1 MPELSRRHVLATA
14 GAGAAATALSPRAAG
29 AAEHASNA
37 ETPGGAHGE
46 ASGAGG
52 HGPNPMRLWYVAP
65 AAEWLQA
72 LPVGNGRLGA
82 MVFGG
87 TDTER
92 LQLNEDSLWAG
103 GPHDYARPDAGE
115 YLEEIRRLVVEE
127 KWYQAQLL
135 ADTHFLGTPS
145 EQAAYQVLGD
155 LELALAG
162 TGEVSGYERELDLET
177 AVTRV
182 RYTRGGVRH
191 TREVF
196 ASSPDQV
203 IVVRL
208 TADAPGAIG
217 FTARFTTPQRA
228 TGSAVDDRTI
238 ALDGVS
244 GDWFELPGSVRFRAV
259 TRAVTEGGR
268 TSTDAQGALSVADA
282 DAVTLVISLA
292 TSYRDYL
299 DVRADPVARA
309 RRHLIPAA
317 GTPYA
322 RLRERH
328 VADYRRLFTR
338 VDIDLGTSD
347 RVNLPTDERIGL
359 FADGGDPQLAALYF
373 QYGRYLLASCS
384 RAPGQPANLQ
394 GLWNDSMNPSWESK
408 YTVNINFE
416 MNYWP
421 AGPANLAECWDP
433 AVDMIHELAESGAR
447 TAKALYD
454 ASGWVLHH
462 NTDGWRG
469 TAPVDHAHYGLWPT
483 GGAWVSLMLWDHYLF
498 TGDTGALSRNYPV
511 MKGAVRFFLD
521 TLVEDA
527 GTGWLVTNPSH
538 SPEVTH
544 HQDEGESVSVCA
556 GPTMDMQLLRDL
568 FDAFRQATDVL
579 DRDHGFAERVG
590 EVRDRL
596 APMQIGYL
604 GQLQEWLVDWEEAAL
619 AKNRHVSHLYGLF
632 PSAQITPRGTPELAA
647 AAVKTLELRGAAG
660 TGWSLAWKI
669 NMWARLLD
677 PVRAYERLGEL
688 LTPARTA
695 PNLFDLHPPFQID
708 GNFGGVSGITEMLL
722 QSHAGEVE
730 LLPALPDA
738 WPAGSFRGLMA
749 RGGFE
754 IDLEWGPS
762 GVTRAVVRSLLGNPV
777 RVRTPHR
784 VDVTGAEP
792 DRPEEHVVAFGTRRG
807 STYVLRPA

>member
-1 MPELSRRHVLATA
+1 MPEFSRRHVLATA
-14 GAGAAATALSPRAAG
+14 GAGAAATALSARTAG
-29 AAEHASNA
+29 AAEHAPDGA
-37 ETPGGAHGE
+37 TPGGAP
-46 ASGAGG
+46 GAGG
-52 HGPNPMRLWYVAP
+52 HGPNPLRLWYTAP
-65 AAEWLQA
+65 AGEWLQA

-87 TDTER
+87 TGTER

-127 KWYQAQLL
+127 KWHQAQVL
-135 ADTHFLGTPS
+135 ADAHFLGTPS

-162 TGEVSGYERELDLET
+162 AGEVGDYERELDLET
-177 AVTRV
+177 AITRV

-196 ASSPDQV
+196 ASAPDQV
-203 IVVRL
+203 LVARL
-208 TADAPGAIG
+208 TADAPGAVG

-228 TGSAVDDRTI
+228 TGSAVDASTI
-238 ALDGVS
+238 ALDGIS
-244 GDWFELPGSVRFRAV
+244 GDWFGLPGSVRFRAV
-259 TRAVTEGGR
+259 ARAVAEGGR
-268 TSTDAQGALSVADA
+268 VSTGAEGALTVAES

-292 TSYRDYL
+292 TSYRSYL
-299 DVRADPVARA
+299 DVGADPVARA
-309 RRHLIPAA
+309 RRHLEPAA
-317 GTPYA
+317 GKPYA

-328 VADYRRLFTR
+328 VADHRRLFTR

-347 RVNLPTDERIGL
+347 RVTLPTDERIGL

-394 GLWNDSMNPSWESK
+394 GLWNDSMNPAWESK

-447 TAKALYD
+447 TARALYD
-454 ASGWVLHH
+454 APGWVLHH

-469 TAPVDHAHYGLWPT
+469 TAPVDYAQYGMWPT

-498 TGDTGALSRNYPV
+498 TGDTGSLARNFPV
-511 MKGAVRFFLD
+511 MRGAVRFFLD

-527 GTGWLVTNPSH
+527 RTGWLVTNPSH

-544 HQDEGESVSVCA
+544 HQDEGESVSICA

-568 FDAFRQATDVL
+568 FDAFRQASDVL
-579 DRDHGFAERVG
+579 DRDRGLAERVG
-590 EVRDRL
+590 EVRGRL

-619 AKNRHVSHLYGLF
+619 VKNRHVSHLYGVF

-677 PVRAYERLGEL
+677 PVRAYERLTEL

-708 GNFGGVSGITEMLL
+708 GNFGGVSGITEMLM

-730 LLPALPDA
+730 LLPALPAA
-738 WPAGSFRGLMA
+738 WPAGSFRGLVA

-754 IDLEWGPS
+754 IDLEWASS
-762 GVTRAVVRSLLGNPV
+762 GVTRAVVRSRLGNPV
-777 RVRTPHR
+777 RVRTPGR

-792 DRPEEHVVAFGTRRG
+792 DRPEDHVVAFGTRPG
-807 STYVLRPA
+807 GTYVLHPA